1 LYGEIHFACQIAQNK
16 FCGTNTARNKFHG
29 TGVTSMKY
37 LLGIDQGTT
46 QTTAVVVNEMG
57 EMIRKNSSQLPAQFP
72 QAGWVEQEPNDIVR
86 TVKEACAP
94 LLDKY
99 EIAAVGFDNQGET
112 FVVWD
117 ASTGEAVTPAI
128 VWQDTRGQS
137 VCEALAPSVDADL
150 LRAKTGLLLDSY
162 FSAPKLK
169 WVFEHYP
176 EIRKK
181 AHEGKLKFGTTET
194 WVIWKLSGGKLHVTD
209 PSTASRTLLFD
220 MNKFDWDADLLKL
233 FDVPRSMLPEVKP
246 SAGYIG
252 DVDFGN
258 GKPLPLHAL
267 LVDQQAA
274 LFGQACFNAGEMKC
288 SFGTGSFLLMN
299 IGDKPKLSNNG
310 LLTTVGWN
318 FNGHT
323 AYAFDGGIFV
333 TGSAVQWL
341 RDNLKF
347 IPDSASSH
355 AAAQQ
360 SKDFGVVVV
369 PALQGLAAPHW
380 RTDVQGAMF
389 GLNRSTTS
397 DDIVRATLDGIACRV
412 YEVVTAMSQDLGQK
426 PPHLKVYGGPSGN
439 PYLMQVIAD
448 LLDLEVRVSA
458 ALEATAIGIANLAG
472 VSALGNTF
480 EALAKNW
487 KSETTY
493 QPRMTKEERGKKLAQ
508 WSKAIEAV
516 KKFHE

>member
-1 LYGEIHFACQIAQNK
+1 MGE
-16 FCGTNTARNKFHG
+16 T
-29 TGVTSMKY
+29 MKY

-46 QTTAVVVNEMG
+46 QTTAVIVNELG
-57 EMIRKNSSQLPAQFP
+57 EMVEKNSAQLPARFP
-72 QAGWVEQEPNDIVR
+72 QAGWVEQEPEDIVR

-94 LLDKY
+94 LLSKY

-117 ASTGEAVTPAI
+117 AETGDAVTPAI

-137 VCEALAPSVDADL
+137 VCDALASSVDL
-150 LRAKTGLLLDSY
+150 NWLRKTTGLLLDSY

-169 WVFEHYP
+169 WVFENNP
-176 EIRKK
+176 EIRKR

-220 MNKFDWDADLLKL
+220 MNTFQWDEKLLQL
-233 FDVPRSMLPEVKP
+233 FDVPKSMLPEVKP
-246 SAGYIG
+246 SAGHIG
-252 DVDFGN
+252 DVDFGD

-274 LFGQACFNAGEMKC
+274 LFGQACFKAGEMKC

-347 IPDSASSH
+347 IPDSAASH
-355 AAAQQ
+355 DAANN
-360 SKDFGVVVV
+360 SKDMGVVVI

-412 YEVVTAMSQDLGQK
+412 YEVVSAMSQDSGT
-426 PPHLKVYGGPSGN
+426 PPPYLKVDGGPAGN
-439 PYLMQVIAD
+439 PYLMQMISD
-448 LLDLEVRVSA
+448 LLNLEVRVSA
-458 ALEATAIGIANLAG
+458 SMEATAIGIANLAS
-472 VSALGNTF
+472 VSALGASF
-480 EALAKNW
+480 EQLAKNW
-487 KSETTY
+487 KAEKVYTPS
-493 QPRMTKEERGKKLAQ
+493 MKEEERRKKLAQ
-508 WSKAIEAV
+508 WNKALEAV
-516 KKFHE
+516 KKFHDDRP

>member
-1 LYGEIHFACQIAQNK
+1 
-16 FCGTNTARNKFHG
+16 
-29 TGVTSMKY
+29 MKY

-46 QTTAVVVNEMG
+46 QTTAVIVDERG
-57 EMIRKNSSQLPAQFP
+57 EMLEKNSSQLPARFP
-72 QAGWVEQEPNDIVR
+72 QAGWVEQEPEDIVR
-86 TVKEACAP
+86 TVREACAP
-94 LLDKY
+94 LLEKY
-99 EIAAVGFDNQGET
+99 DITAVGFDNQGET

-117 ASTGEAVTPAI
+117 AETGEAVTPAI
-128 VWQDTRGQS
+128 VWQDTRGQAI
-137 VCEALAPSVDADL
+137 CDTLASSLDL
-150 LRAKTGLLLDSY
+150 SWLRQTTGLLLDSY

-169 WVFEHYP
+169 WVFENHP

-194 WVIWKLSGGKLHVTD
+194 WVIWKLSGGRLHVTD

-220 MNKFDWDADLLKL
+220 MNKFEWDEKLLQL
-233 FDVPRSMLPEVKP
+233 FDVPKSMLPEVKP

-252 DVDFGN
+252 NVDFAGT
-258 GKPLPLHAL
+258 GKPLSLHAL

-274 LFGQACFNAGEMKC
+274 LFGQACFKAGEMKC

-299 IGDKPKLSNNG
+299 IGDKPKLSHNG
-310 LLTTVGWN
+310 LLTTVGWH

-323 AYAFDGGIFV
+323 AYALDGGIFV
-333 TGSAVQWL
+333 TGAAVQWL

-355 AAAQQ
+355 DAAQR
-360 SKDFGVVVV
+360 SKDLGVVVV

-412 YEVVTAMSQDLGQK
+412 YEVVTAMTQDAGTP
-426 PPHLKVYGGPSGN
+426 PPHLKVDGGPAGN
-439 PYLMQVIAD
+439 AYLMQMIAD

-458 ALEATAIGIANLAG
+458 SVEATAIGIANLAG
-472 VSALGNTF
+472 VSALGTSF
-480 EALAKNW
+480 DALAENW
-487 KSETTY
+487 KAEKVY
-493 QPRMTKEERGKKLAQ
+493 IPNMKKEEREKILERWKKAV
-508 WSKAIEAV
+508 EAV

>member
-1 LYGEIHFACQIAQNK
+1 
-16 FCGTNTARNKFHG
+16 
-29 TGVTSMKY
+29 MKY

-46 QTTAVVVNEMG
+46 QTTAVVVNELG
-57 EMIRKNSSQLPAQFP
+57 EMIEKNSAQLPARFP
-72 QAGWVEQEPNDIVR
+72 QAGWVEQEPFDIVR
-86 TVKEACAP
+86 TVREACLP

-112 FVVWD
+112 FIVWD
-117 ASTGEAVTPAI
+117 KDTGHPVTPAI

-137 VCEALAPSVDADL
+137 VCEELAPRVDQDR
-150 LRAKTGLLLDSY
+150 LRQKTGLLLDSY

-169 WVFEHYP
+169 WVFEKYP
-176 EIRKK
+176 QIREQ
-181 AHEGKLKFGTTET
+181 AHAGQLKFGTTET
-194 WVIWKLSGGKLHVTD
+194 WVLWSLSNGKYHVTD

-220 MNKFDWDADLLKL
+220 MNCFEWDADLLST
-233 FDVPRSMLPEVKP
+233 FDVPGGMLPEVRP

-252 DVDFGN
+252 DIDFGN

-274 LFGQACFNAGEMKC
+274 LFGQACFKAGEMKC

-299 IGDKPKLSNNG
+299 IGDKPRLSNNG

-318 FNGHT
+318 FDGHT

-341 RDNLKF
+341 RDNLKV
-347 IPDSASSH
+347 IPDAASSH
-355 AAAQQ
+355 DAAKRSTDA
-360 SKDFGVVVV
+360 GVVVI

-380 RTDVQGAMF
+380 RTDVRGAMF

-412 YEVVTAMSQDLGQK
+412 YEVVTAMSQDAGQS
-426 PPHLKVYGGPSGN
+426 PPHLKVDGGPSGN
-439 PYLMQVIAD
+439 PYLMQMIAD
-448 LLDLEVRVSA
+448 LLNLEVRVSA

-472 VSALGNTF
+472 VSAFGTSLD
-480 EALAKNW
+480 ELADNW
-487 KSETTY
+487 KAETVYVPSMKDDDRRT
-493 QPRMTKEERGKKLAQ
+493 KLAQ
-508 WSKAIEAV
+508 WNKALDAAKV
-516 KKFHE
+516 YHS

>member
-1 LYGEIHFACQIAQNK
+1 MPLF
-16 FCGTNTARNKFHG
+16 
-29 TGVTSMKY
+29 TSWEKLMKY

-46 QTTAVVVNEMG
+46 QTTAVIVNELG
-57 EMIRKNSSQLPAQFP
+57 EMLDKKSAQLPARFP
-72 QAGWVEQEPNDIVR
+72 KAGWVEQEPSDIVS

-99 EIAAVGFDNQGET
+99 AISAVGFDNQGET

-117 ASTGEAVTPAI
+117 KDTGEPVTPAI

-137 VCEALAPSVDADL
+137 VCEALAPTVDAEL

-169 WVFEHYP
+169 WVFENYP
-176 EIRKK
+176 DIRRK
-181 AHEGKLKFGTTET
+181 AHDGKLKFGTTET
-194 WVIWKLSGGKLHVTD
+194 WVIWSLTKGKLHITD

-220 MNKFDWDADLLKL
+220 MNKFEWDDELLKL
-233 FDVPRSMLPEVKP
+233 FDVPHSMLPEVMP
-246 SAGYIG
+246 SAGHVG

-274 LFGQACFNAGEMKC
+274 LFGQACFRAGEMKC

-299 IGDKPKLSNNG
+299 IGDKSKLSNNG

-318 FNGHT
+318 YDGHK

-341 RDNLKF
+341 RDNLKL

-355 AAAQQ
+355 EAANR
-360 SKDFGVVVV
+360 STDMGVVVV

-380 RTDVQGAMF
+380 RTDVRGAMF
-389 GLNRSTTS
+389 GLNRGTSS

-412 YEVVTAMSQDLGQK
+412 YEVVMAMSQDLGQA
-426 PPHLKVYGGPSGN
+426 PPHLKVDGGPSAN
-439 PYLMQVIAD
+439 PYLMQMIAD
-448 LLDLEVRVSA
+448 LLNLEVRVSA

-472 VSALGNTF
+472 VSALGITF
-480 EALAKNW
+480 DELSKNW

-493 QPRMTKEERGKKLAQ
+493 TPKMSTADRENKLAQ
-508 WSKAIEAV
+508 WNKALDAV
-516 KKFHE
+516 KGFHG

>member
-1 LYGEIHFACQIAQNK
+1 MGE
-16 FCGTNTARNKFHG
+16 
-29 TGVTSMKY
+29 SMKY

-46 QTTAVVVNEMG
+46 QTTAVIVNELG
-57 EMIRKNSSQLPAQFP
+57 EMVEKNSAQLPARFP
-72 QAGWVEQEPNDIVR
+72 QAGWVEQEPEDIIR

-94 LLDKY
+94 LLSKY
-99 EIAAVGFDNQGET
+99 KIAAVGFDNQGET

-117 ASTGEAVTPAI
+117 AETGDAVTPAI

-137 VCEALAPSVDADL
+137 VCDALASSVDL
-150 LRAKTGLLLDSY
+150 NWLRKTTGLLLDSY

-169 WVFEHYP
+169 WVFENNP
-176 EIRKK
+176 EIRKR

-220 MNKFDWDADLLKL
+220 MNTFQWDEKLLQL
-233 FDVPRSMLPEVKP
+233 FDVPKSMLPEVKP
-246 SAGYIG
+246 SAGHIG
-252 DVDFGN
+252 DVDFGD

-274 LFGQACFNAGEMKC
+274 LFGQACFKAGEMKC

-347 IPDSASSH
+347 IPDSAASH
-355 AAAQQ
+355 DAANN
-360 SKDFGVVVV
+360 SKDMGVVVI

-412 YEVVTAMSQDLGQK
+412 YEVVSAMSQDSGT
-426 PPHLKVYGGPSGN
+426 PPPYLKVDGGPAGN
-439 PYLMQVIAD
+439 PYLMQMISD
-448 LLDLEVRVSA
+448 LLNLEVRVSA
-458 ALEATAIGIANLAG
+458 SVEATAIGIANLAG
-472 VSALGNTF
+472 VSALGASF
-480 EALAKNW
+480 EQLANNW
-487 KSETTY
+487 KAEKVYTPS
-493 QPRMTKEERGKKLAQ
+493 MKEEERRKKLAQ
-508 WSKAIEAV
+508 WNKALEAV
-516 KKFHE
+516 KKFHDDRP

>member
-1 LYGEIHFACQIAQNK
+1 MVE
-16 FCGTNTARNKFHG
+16 
-29 TGVTSMKY
+29 
-37 LLGIDQGTT
+37 
-46 QTTAVVVNEMG
+46 
-57 EMIRKNSSQLPAQFP
+57 KNSAQLPARFP
-72 QAGWVEQEPNDIVR
+72 QAGWVEQDPLDIVR

-112 FVVWD
+112 FIVWD
-117 ASTGEAVTPAI
+117 KDTGETVTPAI
-128 VWQDTRGQS
+128 VWQDTRGETICKS
-137 VCEALAPSVDADL
+137 LASRVDPNL
-150 LRAKTGLLLDSY
+150 LRQKTGLLLDSY

-169 WVFEHYP
+169 WVFENDP
-176 EIRKK
+176 EIRKQ
-181 AHEGKLKFGTTET
+181 AHAGKLKFGTTET
-194 WVIWKLSGGKLHVTD
+194 WVIWSLTNGKLHVTD

-220 MNKFDWDADLLKL
+220 MNCFEWDEELLSL

-246 SAGYIG
+246 SAGWIG

-258 GKPLPLHAL
+258 GKLLPLHAL

-299 IGDKPKLSNNG
+299 IGETPRLSNNG

-318 FNGHT
+318 FEGHT

-341 RDNLKF
+341 RDNLKL
-347 IPDSASSH
+347 IPDSASSNDV
-355 AAAQQ
+355 ANRSNDQ
-360 SKDFGVVVV
+360 GVVVV

-380 RTDVQGAMF
+380 RTDVRGAMF
-389 GLNRSTTS
+389 GLNRSTSS

-412 YEVVTAMSQDLGQK
+412 YEVVTAMSQDAGK
-426 PPHLKVYGGPSGN
+426 TTTVLKVDGGPSGN
-439 PYLMQVIAD
+439 PYLMQMIAN
-448 LLDLEVRVSA
+448 LLNLEVRVSA

-472 VSALGNTF
+472 VSALGTSF
-480 EALAKNW
+480 EDLSRNW
-487 KSETTY
+487 KAEAVYT
-493 QPRMTKEERGKKLAQ
+493 PKMKKEEREKKLAQ
-508 WSKAIEAV
+508 WNKAIEAV
-516 KKFHE
+516 KVYHG

>member
-1 LYGEIHFACQIAQNK
+1 
-16 FCGTNTARNKFHG
+16 
-29 TGVTSMKY
+29 MKY

-46 QTTAVVVNEMG
+46 QTTAVVVNERG
-57 EMIRKNSSQLPAQFP
+57 ELIEKNSAQLPARFP
-72 QAGWVEQEPNDIVR
+72 RAGWVEQEPFDIVS
-86 TVKEACAP
+86 TVREACAP

-99 EIAAVGFDNQGET
+99 DIAAVGFDNQGET
-112 FVVWD
+112 FILWD
-117 ASTGEAVTPAI
+117 KDTGEPVTPAI

-137 VCEALAPSVDADL
+137 ICEELAPRVDQDR
-150 LRAKTGLLLDSY
+150 LRQKTGLLLDSY
-162 FSAPKLK
+162 FSAPKVK
-169 WVFEHYP
+169 WVLENYP
-176 EIRKK
+176 EIREQ
-181 AHEGKLKFGTTET
+181 AHAGKLKFGTTET
-194 WVIWKLSGGKLHVTD
+194 WVIWSLTNGKLHVTD

-220 MNKFDWDADLLKL
+220 MNCFEWDEELLSI
-233 FDVPRSMLPEVKP
+233 FDVPHSMLPEVRS

-252 DVDFGN
+252 DIDFGN

-299 IGDKPKLSNNG
+299 IGDQPRLSNHG

-318 FNGHT
+318 FDGHT

-341 RDNLKF
+341 RDNLKV
-347 IPDSASSH
+347 IPDAASSND
-355 AAAQQ
+355 AANRSTDA
-360 SKDFGVVVV
+360 GVVVV

-380 RTDVQGAMF
+380 RTDVRGAMF

-412 YEVVTAMSQDLGQK
+412 YEVVTAMAQDAGQA
-426 PPHLKVYGGPSGN
+426 PPHLKVDGGPSGN
-439 PYLMQVIAD
+439 RYLMQMIAD

-472 VSALGNTF
+472 VSALGTSF
-480 EALAKNW
+480 DQLSEYW
-487 KSETTY
+487 KSETIYT
-493 QPRMTKEERGKKLAQ
+493 PNMNDEDREKKLAQ
-508 WSKAIEAV
+508 WNKALDAAKV
-516 KKFHE
+516 YHS

>member
-1 LYGEIHFACQIAQNK
+1 
-16 FCGTNTARNKFHG
+16 
-29 TGVTSMKY
+29 MKY

-46 QTTAVVVNEMG
+46 QTTAVIVNELG
-57 EMIRKNSSQLPAQFP
+57 EMLEKNSAQLPARFP
-72 QAGWVEQEPNDIVR
+72 QAGWVEQDPADIVR

-94 LLDKY
+94 LLEKY
-99 EIAAVGFDNQGET
+99 DISAVGFDNQGET

-117 ASTGEAVTPAI
+117 KDTGKAVTPAI
-128 VWQDTRGQS
+128 VWQDTRGES
-137 VCEALAPSVDADL
+137 VCKALASHVDPEL
-150 LRAKTGLLLDSY
+150 LRHKTGLLLDSY

-169 WVFEHYP
+169 WVFENYP
-176 EIRKK
+176 EIRKQ

-194 WVIWKLSGGKLHVTD
+194 WVIWSLTKGRLHITD

-220 MNKFDWDADLLKL
+220 MNKFEWDEELLKL

-318 FNGHT
+318 FSGHT

-341 RDNLKF
+341 RDNLKL
-347 IPDSASSH
+347 IPDSASSNDS
-355 AAAQQ
+355 ANR
-360 SKDFGVVVV
+360 STDSGVVIV

-380 RTDVQGAMF
+380 RTDVRGAMF
-389 GLNRSTTS
+389 GLNRSTSS

-412 YEVVTAMSQDLGQK
+412 YEVVTAMSQDLGQR
-426 PPHLKVYGGPSGN
+426 PPHLKVDGGPSGN
-439 PYLMQVIAD
+439 PYLMQMIAD
-448 LLDLEVRVSA
+448 LLNLEVRVSA

-472 VSALGNTF
+472 VSALGTSF
-480 EALAKNW
+480 DELSANW
-487 KSETTY
+487 KSETSY
-493 QPRMTKEERGKKLAQ
+493 LPRMNEGERGKKLSQ
-508 WSKAIEAV
+508 WNKAVEAV
-516 KKFHE
+516 KGFHQ

>member
-1 LYGEIHFACQIAQNK
+1 
-16 FCGTNTARNKFHG
+16 
-29 TGVTSMKY
+29 MKY

-46 QTTAVVVNEMG
+46 QTTAVIVDEQGVMVE
-57 EMIRKNSSQLPAQFP
+57 KNSAQLPARFP
-72 QAGWVEQEPNDIVR
+72 QAGWVEQEPEDIIR

-94 LLDKY
+94 LLSKY

-112 FVVWD
+112 FIVWD
-117 ASTGEAVTPAI
+117 ADTGEAVTPAI

-137 VCEALAPSVDADL
+137 ICDSLASSVDL
-150 LRAKTGLLLDSY
+150 NWLRQTTGLLLDSY

-169 WVFEHYP
+169 WVFENNP

-194 WVIWKLSGGKLHVTD
+194 WVIWKLSSGKLHVTD

-220 MNKFDWDADLLKL
+220 MNKFQWDEKLLQL
-233 FDVPRSMLPEVKP
+233 FDVPKSMLPEIKP

-252 DVDFGN
+252 DIDFGN

-274 LFGQACFNAGEMKC
+274 LFGQACFKAGEMKC

-299 IGDKPKLSNNG
+299 IGNKPKLSNHG

-347 IPDSASSH
+347 IPDSASSND
-355 AAAQQ
+355 AANH
-360 SKDFGVVVV
+360 SKDLGVIVV

-380 RTDVQGAMF
+380 RTDIQGAMF

-412 YEVVTAMSQDLGQK
+412 YEVVTAMSQDSGT
-426 PPHLKVYGGPSGN
+426 PPPYLKVDGGPAGN
-439 PYLMQVIAD
+439 PYLMQMISD
-448 LLDLEVRVSA
+448 LLNLEVRVSA
-458 ALEATAIGIANLAG
+458 SVEATAIGIANLAS
-472 VSALGNTF
+472 VSALGTSF
-480 EALAKNW
+480 DQLASNW
-487 KSETTY
+487 KAEKVYT
-493 QPRMTKEERGKKLAQ
+493 PNMKEEERTKKLEK
-508 WSKAIEAV
+508 WNKALEAV

>member
-1 LYGEIHFACQIAQNK
+1 
-16 FCGTNTARNKFHG
+16 
-29 TGVTSMKY
+29 MKY

-46 QTTAVVVNEMG
+46 QTTAVIVNEMG
-57 EMIRKNSSQLPAQFP
+57 EMLEKNSAQLPARFP
-72 QAGWVEQEPNDIVR
+72 QAGWVEQEPVDIVR
-86 TVKEACAP
+86 TVIEACAP

-99 EIAAVGFDNQGET
+99 DISAVGFDNQGET

-117 ASTGEAVTPAI
+117 AETGEAVTPAI
-128 VWQDTRGQS
+128 VWQDTRGQAI
-137 VCEALAPSVDADL
+137 CDALAPGVDPNL
-150 LRAKTGLLLDSY
+150 LRQKTGLLLDSY

-169 WVFEHYP
+169 WVFENHP
-176 EIRKK
+176 EIRKR
-181 AHEGKLKFGTTET
+181 AHDGRLKFGTTET
-194 WVIWKLSGGKLHVTD
+194 WVIWKLSKGQLHVTD

-220 MNKFDWDADLLKL
+220 MNTFQWDDDLLKL

-246 SAGYIG
+246 SAGHIG

-258 GKPLPLHAL
+258 GKPLQLHAL

-318 FNGHT
+318 FNGQT

-355 AAAQQ
+355 SAAQR
-360 SKDFGVVVV
+360 SKDAGVVVI

-412 YEVVTAMSQDLGQK
+412 YEVVTAMSQDLGQR
-426 PPHLKVYGGPSGN
+426 PPHLKVDGGPSGN
-439 PYLMQVIAD
+439 PYLMQMIAD
-448 LLDLEVRVSA
+448 LLNFEVRVSA

-472 VSALGNTF
+472 VSVLGTSF
-480 EALAKNW
+480 EALAQNW
-487 KSETTY
+487 KSETSY
-493 QPRMTKEERGKKLAQ
+493 QPQMKKEDREKKLEQ
-508 WSKAIEAV
+508 WGRALNAV
-516 KKFHE
+516 KAFHGNG

>member
-1 LYGEIHFACQIAQNK
+1 
-16 FCGTNTARNKFHG
+16 
-29 TGVTSMKY
+29 MKY

-46 QTTAVVVNEMG
+46 QTTAVIVNELG
-57 EMIRKNSSQLPAQFP
+57 EMVEKNSAQLPARFP
-72 QAGWVEQEPNDIVR
+72 QAGWVEQEPVDIVR

-99 EIAAVGFDNQGET
+99 DISAVGFDNQGET
-112 FVVWD
+112 FVVWNKD
-117 ASTGEAVTPAI
+117 TGEPVTPAI
-128 VWQDTRGQS
+128 VWQDTRGES
-137 VCEALAPSVDADL
+137 VCKALASHVDPNL
-150 LRAKTGLLLDSY
+150 LRKTTGLLLDSY

-169 WVFEHYP
+169 WVFENYP
-176 EIRKK
+176 DIRKQ

-194 WVIWKLSGGKLHVTD
+194 WAIWSLTKGRLHITD

-220 MNKFDWDADLLKL
+220 MNKFEWDDDLLAL

-258 GKPLPLHAL
+258 GRPLPLHAL

-299 IGDKPKLSNNG
+299 IGDKPRLSNNG

-341 RDNLKF
+341 RDNLKL
-347 IPDSASSH
+347 IPDSASSND
-355 AAAQQ
+355 AANRSTDA
-360 SKDFGVVVV
+360 GVVVV

-380 RTDVQGAMF
+380 RTDVRGAMF
-389 GLNRSTTS
+389 GLNRSTSS

-412 YEVVTAMSQDLGQK
+412 YEVVMAMSQDLGQA
-426 PPHLKVYGGPSGN
+426 PPHLKVDGGPSGN
-439 PYLMQVIAD
+439 PYLMQMIAD
-448 LLDLEVRVSA
+448 LLNLEVRVSA

-472 VSALGNTF
+472 VSALGTSF
-480 EALAKNW
+480 DELSKNW
-487 KSETTY
+487 KAEKVY
-493 QPRMTKEERGKKLAQ
+493 MPKMTKEERGKKLEQ
-508 WSKAIEAV
+508 WGKAVEAV
-516 KKFHE
+516 KGFHT